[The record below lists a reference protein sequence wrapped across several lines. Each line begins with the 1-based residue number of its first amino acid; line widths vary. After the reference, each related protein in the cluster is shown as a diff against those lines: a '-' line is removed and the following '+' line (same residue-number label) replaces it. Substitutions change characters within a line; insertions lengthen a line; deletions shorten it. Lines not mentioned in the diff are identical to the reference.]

1 MTVLSLSGL
10 DAGYAGVAVVRGLDL
25 EVSAGEIVALLGPN
39 GAGKTTTLRTISGLL
54 PALSGHVEIM
64 GRRSDTARPFRI
76 ARQGVAHVA
85 EDRALFPSLTVR
97 QNLRLATGL
106 RRRDRRAAYD
116 RAVDIFPALDPLLD
130 RATGLLSGGEQQM
143 VALARA
149 IITKPKLL
157 LLDEMSLGLAP
168 QIVEEI
174 QPVVRRMAD
183 ELGAAVIVVEQ
194 HIDLALTLAH
204 RAVVLANGRVALA
217 GRAGDMRKDP
227 SSIQA
232 SYLG

>member
-1 MTVLSLSGL
+1 MTVLSLSRL
-10 DAGYAGVAVVRGLDL
+10 EAGYAGVAVVRGLDL
-25 EVSAGEIVALLGPN
+25 EVSAGEVVALLGPN

-54 PALSGHVEIM
+54 PALSGQVEIM
-64 GRRSDTARPFRI
+64 GRPADLARPFRI

-106 RRRDRRAAYD
+106 RRRDRPAAYD
-116 RAVDIFPALDPLLD
+116 RAVDIFPALGSLLD
-130 RATGLLSGGEQQM
+130 KPTRLLSGGEQQM

-149 IITKPKLL
+149 IIVEPKLL

-168 QIVEEI
+168 QIVAEL
-174 QPVVRRMAD
+174 QPVVRRVAD
-183 ELGAAVIVVEQ
+183 DLGAAVIVVEQ
-194 HIDLALTLAH
+194 HIELALTLAE
-204 RAVVLANGRVALA
+204 RAVVLVNGRVALA
-217 GRAGDMRKDP
+217 GRADDLRNDP
-227 SSIQA
+227 GSLQA